1 MMSMKGVMI
10 LLAIFSLGSLMPGK
24 HFLIETEDGGDH
36 SEGATKTKSKILHSS
51 SRLSGSIVTN
61 SVQTSWKTRESQI

>member
-24 HFLIETEDGGDH
+24 HFFIETEDGGGGEDTK
-36 SEGATKTKSKILHSS
+36 GVAKTKSKILHFHYQVP
-51 SRLSGSIVTN
+51 L
-61 SVQTSWKTRESQI
+61 

>member
-24 HFLIETEDGGDH
+24 HWLIETEDGGDD
-36 SEGATKTKSKILHSS
+36 SEGATKTKSKILDYQVP
-51 SRLSGSIVTN
+51 LL
-61 SVQTSWKTRESQI
+61 QILYRRHGKQGIAI